1 MTVMQTYNMF
11 SIKLLFLLHVFYG
24 STFACH
30 TKGTKNPLKQKVK
43 TCHFVNVSK
52 PLENN
57 HWNRNSKSSTAQQLF
72 FFNASKP
79 NVAILSCFENNIKYL
94 SPSLSEQYTNDN
106 SYFTNSPTECQSIC
120 QVTDKC
126 NHFTYN
132 FEKTNVGCLLGS
144 LPLNHPKMGTFQ
156 DQNIVKHFIQS
167 QKVDLEFTV
176 TNLG

>member
-72 FFNASKP
+72 SLTLQSLMLQSFHASK
-79 NVAILSCFENNIKYL
+79 
-94 SPSLSEQYTNDN
+94 T
-106 SYFTNSPTECQSIC
+106 T
-120 QVTDKC
+120 
-126 NHFTYN
+126 
-132 FEKTNVGCLLGS
+132 
-144 LPLNHPKMGTFQ
+144 
-156 DQNIVKHFIQS
+156 
-167 QKVDLEFTV
+167 
-176 TNLG
+176 